1 MARVVRPF
9 LPSHQPS
16 LFVLP
21 HPSPSPPLFSFSTLF
36 PFFHFFLLAVP
47 ISILVS
53 PVNSRPSI
61 RLRSYCPRLFGTRG
75 GGGGGGGTGTDSRRC
90 SSRCPDSLSASISAR
105 PSLCQARDVL
115 DRPSRSTAAT
125 FSRSLSIRPW
135 CAHRVL
141 PRKTS
146 RLVRPTSYA
155 TRLQRWPSVV
165 RRNPVLIKARLDAR
179 RRPGRQRRRSSF
191 SPLSFSRSLP
201 LFTASP
207 SVPISR
213 SISVP
218 RVLSPF
224 PSRSFDF
231 CRHSLIPLGSV
242 RPSRR
247 AAPLGL

>member
-1 MARVVRPF
+1 LFYPILLLLHLFFF
-9 LPSHQPS
+9 LSS
-16 LFVLP
+16 
-21 HPSPSPPLFSFSTLF
+21 F

-75 GGGGGGGTGTDSRRC
+75 GGTGTDSRRY

-207 SVPISR
+207 SIPISR
-213 SISVP
+213 SIS
-218 RVLSPF
+218 VLSPF
-224 PSRSFDF
+224 PSRSVDF